1 MDKSMAIKNIM
12 AKLMGLRPAHK
23 QQLVKYALK
32 YPPRARALLGALLNI
47 MKSQNDASLLKKIKQ
62 GLNPLTIYD
71 LGISKGIL
79 STASNWNIK

>member
-1 MDKSMAIKNIM
+1 
-12 AKLMGLRPAHK
+12 
-23 QQLVKYALK
+23 
-32 YPPRARALLGALLNI
+32 